1 MTLLTILASALVACR
16 EITQPIDSPVAARS
30 SFLTSPGGNVVVS
43 PGDMH
48 GWAFYDDQAGT
59 ACTDEVVCTL
69 VDGPTGAPSGTG
81 SAELATPAAANG
93 KTLVLVDY
101 VGVRLDRVT
110 DLRYSTYR
118 QSPNPGA
125 NLAIALQFNAD
136 YDLGGASAGYQG
148 RLVFE
153 PYQGHGGNVPDTTWQ
168 SWDAKAGKWWGTRA
182 SVPRGGV
189 LVANPCVQATP
200 CTWAQ
205 LLAAFPNAGV
215 HATYGAVYLKA
226 GSGWPGFRGNVDNL
240 VIGVDGATT
249 TFNFERTVATVP
261 PLPPTGV
268 PDWIYADSNFISG
281 GTTIAGDLA
290 KSVVMVAFDA
300 GTPSSTRGAAVG
312 LVNGIVVGGIPIDDD
327 GEGVYYIRVA
337 TAGTPDAILNA
348 RRTLAAAPGV
358 AMAIPIINDVIG
370 SDYRRP
376 IDGVKARQWQIDT
389 AKADGD
395 NWALESIAA
404 PMAWGCSTGDPSTRV
419 AVIDQDFHRI
429 DDLIPTRH
437 EYYVPDTVT
446 GRHGTAVAS
455 ILAAH
460 GNNDIGSTGVMWRS
474 DLRLWDH
481 SRPISDT
488 STTGLPDSVV
498 KKLSKDG
505 MLKIVLRMRKA
516 VLDDARVINVSAN
529 IGLPAPVPEGSIPI
543 PDDSSGHRFV
553 EERVRPAMRW
563 VLSLRN
569 GQPNAPLFVF
579 SAGNGG
585 IDRVGRDASLN
596 GYPVAAKDFPSRV
609 LVVAGTFADGFHDQI
624 LGFVNMGPLV
634 HIAAPGQRV
643 MALDQ
648 NGNVASLDGTSA
660 ATPLVA
666 GVAGLLI
673 SFDPSLTVNEV
684 RDFVLAGALLGGQNS
699 VQSGK
704 TQSLPYLNAYES
716 LKLAARRQG
725 APLCGNRVYKSG
737 NSIIALRGTT
747 EDLLVQ
753 LDTSK
758 TDSNYA
764 EINVFHGGKR
774 MDLGL
779 RHAFEWQPGTRKFV
793 EKLPYRFPQ
802 DLPAGGTYRSST
814 GRDHDNYSGLG
825 IIQARYSSGSPI
837 DSSVIKLQRD
847 TVGWEAGEWLV
858 TEARVSRPTTE
869 VVVGW
874 TPGSVDD
881 HWNGD
886 FNPNNKTYAGTWAEA
901 RTGGLD
907 AVAFA
912 MAPSGDYA
920 LVAVNFIT
928 RTNAPSSSVVN
939 CTEPAY
945 PDYPPHRCA
954 IGSVSAVSAGTTVYQ
969 VNLRE
974 VTVPRVIKELAG
986 VEIEWLAL
994 NEQEDEIIWQRVVR
1008 QESST
1013 FLYLSVTTMGPGPW
1027 YDGNIGAT
1035 LSVQPKTCTGRTLEY
1050 HVFDKRAS
1058 AINPVGA
1065 ARSPFPK
1072 PLLDGCRAP
1081 QANLAGTMSPSR
1093 TPTSRRNP

>member
-1 MTLLTILASALVACR
+1 MTLLTILLSALVACR
-16 EITQPIDSPVAARS
+16 EITQPLASPVTARS
-30 SFLTSPGGNVVVS
+30 SFLTNPGGNVVVS
-43 PGDMH
+43 PGDMQ
-48 GWAFYDDQAGT
+48 GWAFRDDQAGT

-69 VDGPTGAPSGTG
+69 VDGPTGSPSGTG

-101 VGVRLDRVT
+101 VGVRLDRLT
-110 DLRYSTYR
+110 ELRYSTYR

-136 YDLGGASAGYQG
+136 YDLGDASVGYQG
-148 RLVFE
+148 RFVFE
-153 PYQGHGGNVPDTTWQ
+153 PYQGRGGNVPDTTWQ

-200 CTWAQ
+200 CTWTQ

-249 TFNFERTVATVP
+249 TFDFERTVATVP

-268 PDWIYADSNFISG
+268 PDWIYADTNFISG

-290 KSVVMVAFDA
+290 KSVVMVAFA
-300 GTPSSTRGAAVG
+300 SGTPASTRAAAIG

-348 RRTLAAAPGV
+348 RRTLAAATGV
-358 AMAIPIINDVIG
+358 AMAIPIMNDVIG
-370 SDYRRP
+370 SDYRKP

-419 AVIDQDFHRI
+419 AVIDAGFHSI
-429 DDLIPTRH
+429 TDLTPTWS
-437 EYYVPDTVT
+437 EYVT
-446 GRHGTAVAS
+446 PEGDPQRHGTAVAS
-455 ILAAH
+455 ILAAG

-474 DLRLWDH
+474 DLRLWDYL
-481 SRPISDT
+481 RPISG
-488 STTGLPDSVV
+488 TTGLPEAVRDTLV
-498 KKLSKDG
+498 KDG
-505 MLKIVLRMRKA
+505 MLQIVIRMRKA
-516 VLDDARVINVSAN
+516 VLDDARVINMSSHVTLKS
-529 IGLPAPVPEGSIPI
+529 GKKI
-543 PDDSSGHRFV
+543 PDDSSGRAFI

-569 GQPNAPLFVF
+569 GQPKAPLFVF
-579 SAGNGG
+579 SSGNGG
-585 IDRVGRDASLN
+585 DNEVGRDALLN
-596 GYPVAAKDFPSRV
+596 GFPIAAADFPSRV
-609 LVVAGTFADGFHDQI
+609 LVVAGTFADGLHDQI
-624 LGFVNMGPLV
+624 PGFVNMGPLV

-648 NGNVASLDGTSA
+648 NGNVAPIDATSA

-684 RDFVLAGALLGGQNS
+684 RDFVLAGALQGGQYS
-699 VQSGK
+699 
-704 TQSLPYLNAYES
+704 TQRGNTQALPYLNAYES

-737 NSIIALRGTT
+737 NSVFALRGTT

-758 TDSNYA
+758 ADSNYA
-764 EINVFHGGKR
+764 APNVFHGGKR

-779 RHAFEWQPGTRKFV
+779 RHAFEWQPGTRNFV

-802 DLPAGGTYRSST
+802 DVPSGGTYQSST

-825 IIQARYSSGSPI
+825 ITQTRYSSGSPI

-858 TEARVSRPTTE
+858 TKVHVSRPTTE

-874 TPGSVDD
+874 TPGSVDG
-881 HWNGD
+881 HWNGE
-886 FNPNNKTYAGTWAEA
+886 FNPNNKTYAGTWTEA
-901 RTGGLD
+901 RTGGFD
-907 AVAFA
+907 AVAVA

-928 RTNAPSSSVVN
+928 RTNAPSSSVEN

-945 PDYPPHRCA
+945 PDYPSQRCA
-954 IGSVSAVSAGTTVYQ
+954 IGSASVVSAGTTIYQ

-974 VTVPRVIKELAG
+974 VTAPRVIKELPG
-986 VEIEWLAL
+986 VEIERLAV
-994 NEQEDEIIWQRVVR
+994 NEQEDEIIWQSVVR
-1008 QESST
+1008 QVSST
-1013 FLYLSVTTMGPGPW
+1013 FLYLSQTGSGPGPW
-1027 YDGNIGAT
+1027 YDGNVGAM
-1035 LSVQPKTCTGRTLEY
+1035 LSVQPETCTGRRLEY
-1050 HVFDKRAS
+1050 HAFDKRAS
-1058 AINPVGA
+1058 AINPIGA

-1072 PLLDGCRAP
+1072 ALLDGCRAP

-1093 TPTSRRNP
+1093 TPTSRRSP